1 MSALHG
7 VVVVPATAKA
17 GTATVTVRL
26 LDVSLQDVAAVEI
39 TRVRLSGIAVQPG
52 RRIPFVL
59 QGERGRGFV
68 VQAEVSYGA
77 VRAPG
82 DLLTVSPV
90 AADTLSGSADHPGPV
105 PVVLI

>member
-7 VVVVPATAKA
+7 VVLVPATAKA

-26 LDVSLQDVAAVEI
+26 LDVSLQDVAAAEI
-39 TRVRLSGIAVQPG
+39 ARVVLPGIAVQPG

-59 QGERGRGFV
+59 EGERGRGFV
-68 VQAEVSYGA
+68 VQAEVSFGA
-77 VRAPG
+77 VRSSG

-90 AADTLSGSADHPGPV
+90 LADTLSDSAEHPGAV
-105 PVVLI
+105 PVVVI